1 MRDGDWKLIEWF
13 EDGSL
18 ELFNL
23 HDDPGEHENVA
34 AENTQKAKELLAK
47 LVAWR
52 AETHAVMPTPN
63 PDFDGKPASSA
74 QRKAN
79 P

>member
-1 MRDGDWKLIEWF
+1 MRDGDWKLIEWY

-23 HDDPGEHENVA
+23 RDDLAERNDLA
-34 AENTQKAKELLAK
+34 AQNPQKAKELLAK

-52 AETHAVMPTPN
+52 ADTGALMPTPN
-63 PDFDGKPASSA
+63 PQRDGQPAP
-74 QRKAN
+74 Q
-79 P
+79 

>member
-23 HDDPGEHENVA
+23 RDDPGERRNLT
-34 AENTQKAKELLAK
+34 AENPDKTQALHAK
-47 LVAWR
+47 LSAWR
-52 AETHAVMPTPN
+52 ADTQALMPTPN
-63 PDFDGKPASSA
+63 P
-74 QRKAN
+74 
-79 P
+79 